1 MTTDASLITR
11 VLDGDADAYA
21 ELVRRYHTACARF
34 AFRMLGNRQDAED
47 AVQEAFLRAY
57 RALGRYRERDLFRSW
72 LYRILANQCRSAARR
87 RHRHEGRLD
96 PDADPS
102 SVPMPAE
109 GLDTAFV
116 DDALMRAIGGLDPNM
131 REAFLLKHVEGLEY
145 QEMAVVTG
153 ASVSALK
160 MRVKRACDALRPKL
174 EAIYNE

>member
-1 MTTDASLITR
+1 LSASDASIIAR
-11 VLDGDADAYA
+11 VLDGDADAYS
-21 ELVRRYHTACARF
+21 ELVRRYYAPCARF

-102 SVPMPAE
+102 SVPIP
-109 GLDTAFV
+109 LHTFSP
-116 DDALMRAIGGLDPNM
+116 RAS
-131 REAFLLKHVEGLEY
+131 
-145 QEMAVVTG
+145 MAP
-153 ASVSALK
+153 
-160 MRVKRACDALRPKL
+160 PKSSIRHSPGKTL
-174 EAIYNE
+174 IATQP